1 MSRMFAAALGGS
13 VLMLLTSTTAQ
24 ADPGLTYKE
33 QQWID
38 KNGHAI
44 CEELAKDPTQS
55 GMLSLLSSMVNY
67 YEMGPSSGNLIKGSI
82 AQQCPQYRNLVPALS
97 GGRN

>member
-1 MSRMFAAALGGS
+1 MAIAVLAAAAFALATSGG
-13 VLMLLTSTTAQ
+13 AH
-24 ADPGLTYKE
+24 ADPELTYRE
-33 QQWID
+33 QQWVD

-67 YEMGPSSGNLIKGSI
+67 YEMGPSSGNYIKG
-82 AQQCPQYRNLVPALS
+82 AVTQQCPQYRNLVPALG